1 MRWTNLTR
9 AERKPMRGLLILL
22 CCAWLTGSAT
32 PVYQQPSSTPPQTT
46 PQQQEPP
53 AQNSETPKP
62 AAPEFVVMIDAGHG
76 GDDRGAIFGG
86 KLQEKDVTLSLA
98 RQLRWE
104 LESRGI
110 AARLVRE
117 SDTNISLEH
126 RAEATNAQHT
136 SVYIAL
142 HAGEPGSGVRVYAS
156 LLPSAQMAGRFVP
169 WEAAQSNSLERS
181 KAIADAVARELQK
194 TNLPVAR
201 LNSPLRPLNNI
212 VAPAIAVELAA
223 DSNAV
228 RGLFSA
234 KLQNSVAVAVASGIA
249 RSRGQTGGQ
258 P

>member
-1 MRWTNLTR
+1 MRWTSLTR
-9 AERKPMRGLLILL
+9 ANGSPMRGLLLLL
-22 CCAWLTGSAT
+22 CCAWLTGSAA
-32 PVYQQPSSTPPQTT
+32 PIHQLPPNAPQTA
-46 PQQQEPP
+46 PQQQSP
-53 AQNSETPKP
+53 AQNGESPRP
-62 AAPEFVVMIDAGHG
+62 FQPEFFVLIDAGHG
-76 GDDRGAIFGG
+76 GDDRGAVFGG

-110 AARLVRE
+110 SARLLRE
-117 SDTNISLEH
+117 SDTNVSLEH
-126 RAEATNAQHT
+126 RAEAANAQHT
-136 SVYIAL
+136 GVYIAL

-156 LLPSAQMAGRFVP
+156 LLPSAPGAGRFIA
-169 WEAAQSNSLERS
+169 WESAQSNSLARS
-181 KAIADAVARELQK
+181 NAIADAVAHELQK

-223 DSNAV
+223 DPNEV

-234 KLQNSVAVAVASGIA
+234 KLQNSVASAVAAGIA
-249 RSRGQTGGQ
+249 RSRGQAGGQ